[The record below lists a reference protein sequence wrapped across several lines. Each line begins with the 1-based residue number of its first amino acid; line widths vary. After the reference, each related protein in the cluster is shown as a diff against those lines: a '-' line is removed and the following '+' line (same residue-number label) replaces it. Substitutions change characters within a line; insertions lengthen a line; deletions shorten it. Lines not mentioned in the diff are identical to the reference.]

1 MLFALTYLFKE
12 HKMLIHVA
20 SEMLSNPLS
29 TLFALPVLSFLPAVG
44 VLMIATAISDRSAA

>member
-12 HKMLIHVA
+12 HKMLIHIA

-44 VLMIATAISDRSAA
+44 VLMIATAISDRSVA